1 MINFDKK
8 RKASA
13 NLKFPILL
21 TFGVILFVILFVG
34 AVKNYKTKTLNLAYE
49 NNMIRLQEAITSMD
63 AVGTD
68 YFHSPLYTNEELND
82 YTLRPG
88 KFLTEIVGT
97 SKYCGNSN
105 GDCFAKKYK
114 YENGQP
120 YTPEFKGA
128 CATLKNGPS
137 ICMIP
142 QIKDKNIKGIIDV
155 TGTDGPN
162 VYGKDL
168 RPFEIKAR
176 IRNYAPEDD
185 EEVQSVNFV
194 SQPY

>member
-1 MINFDKK
+1 MININNK
-8 RKASA
+8 RKALA
-13 NLKFPILL
+13 DIKAPAIFTIM
-21 TFGVILFVILFVG
+21 VILIVILAMSG
-34 AVKNYKTKTLNLAYE
+34 IRYYKTKTLNLAYQ
-49 NNMIRLQEAITSMD
+49 NAIIRLQDAITAMD

-68 YFHSPLYTNEELND
+68 YFHSPLYSDKELKN
-82 YTLRPG
+82 YELKPG
-88 KFLTEIVGT
+88 KFLIETIGV

-120 YTPEFKGA
+120 YTPTFKGA

-142 QIKDKNIKGIIDV
+142 QIRKNNITGIIDV
-155 TGTDGPN
+155 NGKDTPN

-168 RPFEIKAR
+168 RTFEIKAK
-176 IRNYAPEDD
+176 IRNYDSEDD
-185 EEVQSVNFV
+185 ENTEAVNFV
-194 SQPY
+194 EQPL